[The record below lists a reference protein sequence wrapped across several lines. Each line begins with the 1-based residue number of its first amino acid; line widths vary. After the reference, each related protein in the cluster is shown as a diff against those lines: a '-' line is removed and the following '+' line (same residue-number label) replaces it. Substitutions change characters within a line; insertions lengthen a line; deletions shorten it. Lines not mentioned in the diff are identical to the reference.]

1 MATAQL
7 PAPLL
12 DDSFLKFLPAPLR
25 EPRRAWLVLPLCFV
39 LTFFGAAAIAY
50 LLNAVL
56 PKMDP
61 PDFSAFVG
69 KGYLTVFAVAVAT
82 PLVETLI
89 LAGTCSIL
97 LRFVSPGRA
106 IFISA
111 FGWAIAHSYQAPIW
125 GLVIFWPFIIFS
137 TLYVVWKQR
146 SLGLGILMPF
156 AAHFLHNLLPSISI
170 GFPGAVPSM

>member
-1 MATAQL
+1 MVSAQPPVRLFDDNFLKLL
-7 PAPLL
+7 PAPV
-12 DDSFLKFLPAPLR
+12 R
-25 EPRRAWLVLPLCFV
+25 EPRRAWLVLPLCLV
-39 LTFFGAAAIAY
+39 LTFLGAAAIAL

-61 PDFSAFVG
+61 PDFGAFVG

-82 PLVETLI
+82 PFVETLI

-97 LRFVSPGRA
+97 LRFVRPERA
-106 IFISA
+106 ILISA
-111 FGWAIAHSYQAPIW
+111 FGWAVAHSYQAPVW

-146 SLGLGILMPF
+146 SLTLGILMPF
-156 AAHFLHNLLPSISI
+156 AAHLLHNLYPSISL
-170 GFPGAVPSM
+170 GFPGAFASM

>member
-1 MATAQL
+1 MASASQPVRL
-7 PAPLL
+7 F
-12 DDSFLKFLPAPLR
+12 DDSFLKFLPAPVR
-25 EPRRAWLVLPLCFV
+25 EPRQAWLALPLCLV
-39 LTFFGAAAIAY
+39 LTFFGAAAIAL

-56 PKMDP
+56 PKFDQ

-69 KGYLTVFAVAVAT
+69 KGSLTVFAVAVAT

-89 LAGTCSIL
+89 LAATCSIL
-97 LRFVSPGRA
+97 LRFVRPELA
-106 IFISA
+106 ILISA

-146 SLGLGILMPF
+146 SLTLGILMPF
-156 AAHFLHNLLPSISI
+156 AAHFLHNLYPSILL
-170 GFPGAVPSM
+170 GFPGLVPAM